1 MLKQV
6 AYLHQ
11 LKKYERRLNK
21 HHIHIAHF
29 IPGRIRL
36 KSDLW
41 KQNENLLQGLMN
53 VIKDE
58 PYVQSV
64 EYVTITGSLVIEFV
78 LKEHPP
84 LEQIEQWMDRLLS
97 AQVCINR

>member
-11 LKKYERRLNK
+11 LKKYERCLNK
-21 HHIHIAHF
+21 HHIQIAHF

-41 KQNENLLQGLMN
+41 KQNERLLQELMD
-53 VIKDE
+53 VIKSE

-64 EYVTITGSLVIEFV
+64 EYVTITGSMVIEFT
-78 LKEHPP
+78 LKDNPP
-84 LEQIEQWMDRLLS
+84 IEQIDQWVNLLLS
-97 AQVCINR
+97 THAYIRG